1 MFELVGVKM
10 FVLVLAK
17 MSEFVVAKMSEF
29 VVVRMSEVAV
39 VRISEVAVVRMSVAE
54 DDIISEFVVV
64 MTGGLVV
71 VSRVGAGRIK
81 EAITSAM
88 VGFSGSLGF
97 WWFACIIFG
106 VCCLGINDN
115 RGS

>member
-10 FVLVLAK
+10 FVLVLP
-17 MSEFVVAKMSEF
+17 KMSEF
-29 VVVRMSEVAV
+29 VVVKMSEVVV
-39 VRISEVAVVRMSVAE
+39 VRMSEVAVVRMSVAE

-97 WWFACIIFG
+97 CWFACIIFG
-106 VCCLGINDN
+106 VCGLGINDN